1 MGDVEL
7 NHRVDKE
14 YGPCG
19 KCGLSKLRQGEAVIC
34 PNCDVQA
41 EAKSGLVTTV
51 ADPGTDGYIKVTRK
65 AADGSTYEDWIL
77 DPKTVA
83 SDKDEMNAVK
93 SQGSLVG
100 VTKASQLP
108 VKKGLGVQAINAQF
122 NAASNPIDAL
132 RQEVKQIPVDTLSD
146 FKKRKKVIDQIDK
159 LEFLIENLRKEK

>member
-93 SQGSLVG
+93 SQGSPVG
-100 VTKASQLP
+100 VTKVSQLP
-108 VKKGLGVQAINAQF
+108 VKKGVGVQATYPATDQGLIEQ
-122 NAASNPIDAL
+122 L
-132 RQEVKQIPVDTLSD
+132 RDTVKAMPVDTLSD